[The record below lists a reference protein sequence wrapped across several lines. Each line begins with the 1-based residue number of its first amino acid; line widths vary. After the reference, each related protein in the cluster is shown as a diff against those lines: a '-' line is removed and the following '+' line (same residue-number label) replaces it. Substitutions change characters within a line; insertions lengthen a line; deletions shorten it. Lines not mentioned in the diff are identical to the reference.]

1 MKWHTYA
8 LHSPYANHY
17 YIKYIIQLNEANNI
31 RIIKE
36 STDKV
41 HPRRGHEGPE
51 GEQRSTTLLFL

>member
-1 MKWHTYA
+1 MK
-8 LHSPYANHY
+8 N
-17 YIKYIIQLNEANNI
+17 IIQLNEANNI

-36 STDKV
+36 STYKV